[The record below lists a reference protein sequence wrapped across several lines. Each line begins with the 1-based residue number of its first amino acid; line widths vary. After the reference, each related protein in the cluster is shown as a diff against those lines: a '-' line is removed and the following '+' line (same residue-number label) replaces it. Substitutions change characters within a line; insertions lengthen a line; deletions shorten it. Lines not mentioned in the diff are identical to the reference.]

1 MEYLIIIYCNG
12 NLIVEIDI
20 RILLSIQL
28 FLINKNMI
36 KKFVLQFI
44 SIASQIIGY
53 IPALVYGYIF
63 SEYFTK
69 YYMVIV

>member
-1 MEYLIIIYCNG
+1 
-12 NLIVEIDI
+12 
-20 RILLSIQL
+20 
-28 FLINKNMI
+28 MI

-44 SIASQIIGY
+44 SVASQIIGY

-69 YYMVIV
+69 